1 MQPNDKGLRETPQ
14 YLGPEVTSRLVGGL
28 LGESNRQT
36 TRRVSDARMC
46 CEPRREGETVIY
58 LSQMLGKPVVDAA
71 GEEIGT
77 INDIAIA
84 TGEVFPR
91 VTSLAFVGPD
101 KTPFMLSW
109 RKFVSHFD
117 GEQIVLNVPAPE
129 IRFSYLQP
137 DEVLLA
143 RDLMSKQIVDTQ
155 GMKVVRVNDLKL
167 SESRNQLRLLGA
179 EVGVRGILRGISPV
193 LERFVAQ
200 TAKLFGRQLHENLIA
215 WNYMD
220 LLDRDLSQVKLSV
233 THKRLHELHPADV
246 ADILE
251 KLAPAQRAR
260 VFEHL
265 DNEAAADTISELE
278 DELQADVIDDLS
290 ERRASDLLAEMDP
303 DDAADIIGDLPYD
316 KAEALLRLMGVKES
330 GAIRSLLGYK
340 EKTAGGIMTPECTTV
355 TDGMTVQQV
364 IDQLRDEAD
373 EQESMYYV
381 YVVEANRRLAGVIS
395 LRDLLLASPTTTVA
409 EIAERDLFVS
419 HVDDDQEDVAEQMS
433 KYDLL
438 ALPVVDEAGK
448 LLGIVTVD
456 DALDVLEEE
465 SAEDLALATGSSE
478 HGGPVANMLWWLLRR
493 NAWLLVWTLI
503 AFAVVAGTPRLFP
516 DLGEVAMFVLPAVL
530 LLPLLLRTAEDI
542 SQRAI
547 AEMIE
552 DVEEGGGSVWRHLLR
567 DTAFGF
573 ALGLVVA
580 VVLFGLGELLG
591 VGLELSATFAIT
603 TGISIMLVMIAG
615 VGVTELARRRM
626 MADKPVSAAVLG
638 ISMMVLSAVLYLGLS
653 LAAGAAFVSV
663 TGA

>member
-1 MQPNDKGLRETPQ
+1 M
-14 YLGPEVTSRLVGGL
+14 
-28 LGESNRQT
+28 
-36 TRRVSDARMC
+36 
-46 CEPRREGETVIY
+46 IY
-58 LSQMLGKPVVDAA
+58 LSQMLGKPVVDAT

-77 INDIAIA
+77 ISDIAIA

-91 VTSLAFVGPD
+91 VTSLAFQGPD

-109 RKFVSHFD
+109 RKFVGEFD
-117 GEQIVLNVPAPE
+117 GDAVRLNVAAPD

-137 DEVLLA
+137 DEVLLY

-179 EVGVRGILRGISPV
+179 EVGTRGILRGIHPA
-193 LERFVAQ
+193 LERAVAGA
-200 TAKLFGRQLHENLIA
+200 AKLIGSELAENIIA

-251 KLAPAQRAR
+251 KLNPTQRAK

-265 DNEAAADTISELE
+265 DNEQAADTISELE
-278 DELQADVIDDLS
+278 DDLQADVIDDLS

-330 GAIRSLLGYK
+330 SAIRSLLGYK
-340 EKTAGGIMTPECTTV
+340 EKTAGGIMTPEVTTV
-355 TDGMTVQQV
+355 TEDMTVEQV
-364 IDQLRDEAD
+364 IEQLRA
-373 EQESMYYV
+373 ESGEHESIYYV
-381 YVVEANRRLAGVIS
+381 YVVEGDQRLAGVIS
-395 LRDLLLASPTTTVA
+395 LRDLLLAAPDVTIES
-409 EIAERDLFVS
+409 IAKRDLFVA

-438 ALPVVDEAGK
+438 AMPVTDETGK

-465 SAEDLALATGSSE
+465 SAEDLALATGSGD
-478 HGGPVANMLWWLLRR
+478 HRGGPVTGMLWWMLRR
-493 NAWLLVWTLI
+493 NSWLMVWALVAFVVVLGAPQIPGIGENAIFLI
-503 AFAVVAGTPRLFP
+503 
-516 DLGEVAMFVLPAVL
+516 PALVL
-530 LLPLLLRTAEDI
+530 LPVILRTAEDV
-542 SQRAI
+542 SHRAI

-552 DVEEGGGSVWRHLLR
+552 ETELEDRPSLLIHFLR
-567 DTAFGF
+567 DGGLGFVLGALMGGALFGLGQVLGVDPRISGAFAIATGLSLLVLMVLGVVVTEWARRRMDADKPLSASGLSVAMMLLGTVVYLGF
-573 ALGLVVA
+573 ALGAGIVLVY
-580 VVLFGLGELLG
+580 F
-591 VGLELSATFAIT
+591 VGA
-603 TGISIMLVMIAG
+603 
-615 VGVTELARRRM
+615 
-626 MADKPVSAAVLG
+626 
-638 ISMMVLSAVLYLGLS
+638 
-653 LAAGAAFVSV
+653 
-663 TGA
+663 